1 MGKNFFN
8 NLVTGGSGFLGSHLI
23 DKLMLRG
30 ESVICIDNF
39 ITGNK
44 SNLNKWINNENF
56 KLIEHDIKD
65 PIELNAEKIWHL
77 AGIASP
83 IYYQKYPLDTIKTNF
98 LGTLNILE
106 LAKNLNA
113 KILFASSSEIYGDPL
128 VHPQIEN
135 YFGNVNPIGNR
146 SCYNE
151 GKRIAETLFFAYKRL
166 CSLDIKVIRIF
177 NTYGPR
183 MMYNDGR
190 VICNFINQALN
201 DKPLTIFGDGLQ
213 TRSFCYVDDLISG
226 MLKVMAGE
234 ISGPINLGNSEEIT
248 ILELARKIVK
258 KTNSN
263 KGITFGKLPENDPK
277 RRKPSIK
284 IAKNIY
290 NWHPKVSL
298 DEGLDITIDYFRNL

>member
-1 MGKNFFN
+1 
-8 NLVTGGSGFLGSHLI
+8 
-23 DKLMLRG
+23 
-30 ESVICIDNF
+30 
-39 ITGNK
+39 
-44 SNLNKWINNENF
+44 
-56 KLIEHDIKD
+56 
-65 PIELNAEKIWHL
+65 
-77 AGIASP
+77 
-83 IYYQKYPLDTIKTNF
+83 
-98 LGTLNILE
+98 
-106 LAKNLNA
+106 
-113 KILFASSSEIYGDPL
+113 
-128 VHPQIEN
+128 
-135 YFGNVNPIGNR
+135 
-146 SCYNE
+146 
-151 GKRIAETLFFAYKRL
+151 
-166 CSLDIKVIRIF
+166 
-177 NTYGPR
+177 